1 LNSICC
7 LINISFTDN
16 DVFKEIITTSKTLG
30 IFEHFLSKDNELE
43 ESKDIMYHIIWLLSN
58 IIKMDSRNLFHIFNS
73 NIIEKITTLLIK
85 NTILESRL
93 SEIGVFFLVNVVNQ
107 SKSINMS
114 LNIVFLNFNS
124 GKNLL

>member
-7 LINISFTDN
+7 MINISFTDN

-30 IFEHFLSKDNELE
+30 IFEHFLSKDNDLE
-43 ESKDIMYHIIWLLSN
+43 ESKDIIYHIIWLLSN
-58 IIKMDSRNLFHIFNS
+58 IVKMDTRNLFHIFNS

-114 LNIVFLNFNS
+114 LNIVFFNFN
-124 GKNLL
+124 